1 MITQEQYNYL
11 NSFRQIIDMFI
22 SQQTYVGGADALFD
36 YFVVNF
42 NGGQPLNTRCSSCV
56 GGVLLDCSNMI
67 KEYERNM

>member
-1 MITQEQYNYL
+1 
-11 NSFRQIIDMFI
+11 MFI